1 MCKDIFNHNRGIISL
16 NLAVI
21 LSSIIIIAIMMV
33 AMIIFGKIKIAGETR
48 EATIAFYLAE
58 TGIEKAR
65 HQVRHHNICSSI
77 SPICLNPPKNN
88 KCFWFIVTPTP
99 PPPAIPTVCHITA
112 KGSYRDGRRTI
123 SMTVPIP
130 PPP

>member
-1 MCKDIFNHNRGIISL
+1 MFKDIFNHNRGIVSL
-16 NLAVI
+16 NLALI

-33 AMIIFGKIKIAGETR
+33 AMIMFGKIKIAGETR

-65 HQVRHHNICSSI
+65 HQVRHHGICSSI

-88 KCFWFIVTPTP
+88 KCFWFEAIRSP
-99 PPPAIPTVCHITA
+99 PHCHITA
-112 KGSYRDGRRTI
+112 HGSYRDGRRTI